1 MPGAIPLIGEKFPEM
16 IVETTHGVKKLPDD
30 YKGKWLVLF
39 SHPADFTPVC
49 TTEFV
54 GFALRYNEFKELNA
68 DLLGHS
74 VDSVFSHIKWIE
86 WIKEKLGVEIP
97 FPIIADP
104 NGEVAKKLGFL
115 HAQSATHTV
124 RAVFIV
130 DPEGVIRSILYYPQ
144 EAGRNLDEILRL
156 LVALQVSSKY
166 GRAIPA
172 NWPNNYLVGDAV
184 IVPPARTIQD
194 AQERLKKFKCY
205 DWWFCYEEGK
215 VEASIVEKVRKFLE
229 RAAKPFAGLK

>member
-1 MPGAIPLIGEKFPEM
+1 MPGTIPLIGEKFPEM

-130 DPEGVIRSILYYPQ
+130 DPEGVIRAILYYPQ

-172 NWPNNYLVGDAV
+172 NWPNNYLIGDAV